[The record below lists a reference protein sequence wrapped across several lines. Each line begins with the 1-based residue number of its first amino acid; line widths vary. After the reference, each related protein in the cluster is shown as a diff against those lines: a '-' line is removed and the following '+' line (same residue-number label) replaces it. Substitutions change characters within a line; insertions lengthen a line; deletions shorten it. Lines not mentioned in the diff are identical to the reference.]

1 MRTIEKERSDN
12 RPGTESALWA
22 RRTRETTMNSRTKA
36 HYQARATIIK
46 AMSHPTRLF
55 IVDEL
60 SRGERCVCELTQM
73 VGDDVS
79 TVSKHLSVLKNAG
92 IVTDKKRGA
101 QVFYTLRVP
110 CILNFFSCVNSVLKA
125 KAL

>member
-1 MRTIEKERSDN
+1 MILNGKDRRELFEQRAEIMR
-12 RPGTESALWA
+12 ALA
-22 RRTRETTMNSRTKA
+22 HPSRL
-36 HYQARATIIK
+36 
-46 AMSHPTRLF
+46 MM
-55 IVDEL
+55 VDEL